1 MLRIMA
7 YVAVATVNENRMA
20 ESFRMRERKPEIHN
34 ENDVYVNLMGNV
46 EIHSMHYHLDESRV
60 NAPMG

>member
-1 MLRIMA
+1 
-7 YVAVATVNENRMA
+7 
-20 ESFRMRERKPEIHN
+20 MRERKPEIHN

-60 NAPMG
+60 NAPMGWNILVYLLLHRERHVSYT